1 MDVRT
6 WFDPND
12 YLLDEYQKVRLPV
25 RSNMR
30 LLDAMLGGGWSAGMW
45 TVMAAPGTGK
55 SAFGLHNM
63 LWTAWAGVP
72 CAFLSLE
79 MGAAQCWHRL
89 ASAFSATAA
98 AANFGVEPFKWSDV
112 PKMAADTCKAMEERH
127 VGIYDMRDDDMF
139 VKATHA
145 MTTTEV
151 AGGRPF
157 QLNIASG
164 PGLHEIDV
172 LLATIEEAVDAKGC
186 GLVVVDYLQL
196 ISTDRGANRSEQLTN
211 VSHAIAA
218 KAEQLGVAV
227 LTIASMNRE
236 GLRGGKPTM
245 HDGNGTS
252 AIEYDSTGIVTL
264 VKVEDEST
272 PEVRRIELEVQKNRM
287 GTQGAKL
294 LLDYRPAY
302 NTFEE
307 VRRSE

>member
-1 MDVRT
+1 MDGHA
-6 WFDPND
+6 WFSPLD

-63 LWTAWAGVP
+63 LWAAWGGTP

-98 AANFGVEPFKWSDV
+98 AANFGVRPFRWSDV
-112 PKMAADTCKAMEERH
+112 PKMAAATCKAMEERR
-127 VGIYDMRDDDMF
+127 VDIYDMRDEDMF
-139 VKATHA
+139 VKATHVMA
-145 MTTTEV
+145 TSEV

-157 QLNIASG
+157 QLHIASG
-164 PGLHEIDV
+164 PGLHELDA
-172 LLATIEEAVDAKGC
+172 LLATMDEAVDAKGC

-196 ISTDRGANRSEQLTN
+196 ISTDRGATRYEQLTN
-211 VSHAIAA
+211 VSHALAS

-227 LTIASMNRE
+227 VVIASMNRE
-236 GLRGGKPTM
+236 GMRGGKPTM
-245 HDGNGTS
+245 HDGSGTA
-252 AIEYDSTGIVTL
+252 AIEYDSTGVLTL
-264 VKVEDEST
+264 AKVEDEST
-272 PEVRRIELEVQKNRM
+272 SEVRRIELSVQKNRTGM
-287 GTQGAKL
+287 AGATL